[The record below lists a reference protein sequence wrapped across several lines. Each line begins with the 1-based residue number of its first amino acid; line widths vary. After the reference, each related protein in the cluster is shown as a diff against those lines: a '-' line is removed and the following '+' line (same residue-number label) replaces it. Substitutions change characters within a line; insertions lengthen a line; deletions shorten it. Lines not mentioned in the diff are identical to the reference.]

1 MKPRQSLIAIF
12 SDFLKLDSHLALG
25 WISDPRLRRSM
36 QRHLE
41 LPTDN
46 SDQVWALYWHQIW
59 QAEAS
64 PLAAA
69 HLTAYVQES
78 CYWAAQKIA
87 SQAPSQQTL
96 ADLFQT
102 AIANV
107 PHILNRFDAQLGASF
122 KSYAERVFS
131 NVIKDSLR
139 RQQEVNICSDW
150 SLLNKVSQ
158 KRLIEALTK
167 AGLNQPKIAVYVMAW
182 RCYQE
187 LYAPAQPKPTRQLTR
202 PPAEVWGAI
211 AQLFNQHAPGP
222 TATPEELEK
231 WLLAIAKAIRIDQL
245 PTLVSANTPRPGSA
259 GGELLDSL
267 PAPQT
272 SLLNALIESEAAAHR
287 QAQQAQL
294 SAVLTGA
301 IAQLEPDQQTLL
313 QVYYGQALTQQEIAQ
328 RLNLKQ
334 YTISRRLTS
343 IRGKLLRVLAQW
355 VADSLHVPLT
365 SSVLEAM
372 NVRLEEWL
380 SQHMQSAASQRLPR

>member
-313 QVYYGQALTQQEIAQ
+313 QVYYGQALTA
-328 RLNLKQ
+328 
-334 YTISRRLTS
+334 
-343 IRGKLLRVLAQW
+343 
-355 VADSLHVPLT
+355 
-365 SSVLEAM
+365 
-372 NVRLEEWL
+372 
-380 SQHMQSAASQRLPR
+380 